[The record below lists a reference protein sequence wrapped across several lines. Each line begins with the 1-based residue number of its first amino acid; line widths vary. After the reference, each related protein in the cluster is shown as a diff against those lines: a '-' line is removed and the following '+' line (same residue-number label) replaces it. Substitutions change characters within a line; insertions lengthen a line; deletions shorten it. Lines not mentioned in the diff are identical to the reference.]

1 VIENFWAWEYY
12 WEYQCPRC
20 ENWHPALDYL
30 EYTSEHP
37 YIQRPEW
44 EKEKMGLSTES
55 FIDRS
60 QTTESLIATI
70 EEDAITDEEIGA
82 SWDTKV
88 EDWDKRYDEY
98 GDRNR
103 KYQSDPVLFKFL
115 PSPTRRGAGGEV
127 EGLTILDAGCG
138 AGYLCRLLAKWGAKM
153 VGVENSRRFYEMAL
167 EYERKE
173 PLGIIYHHGTISS
186 MPYLQDESFDAIVSN
201 YVLMDCR
208 DYKGA
213 VKEFA
218 RALKQGGIAVV
229 VISHPCFNTTPV
241 SGGHKW
247 IKIPLDTQRREER
260 TGWVVDNYFLRCCFE
275 ESWGNFKTPFISFHR
290 PLTDYYQTFRENG
303 FSVTDLEE
311 PSVSEWGMQELPAHL
326 VKYMLRIPWSI
337 AFRLRKEN

>member
-1 VIENFWAWEYY
+1 
-12 WEYQCPRC
+12 
-20 ENWHPALDYL
+20 
-30 EYTSEHP
+30 
-37 YIQRPEW
+37 
-44 EKEKMGLSTES
+44 
-55 FIDRS
+55 
-60 QTTESLIATI
+60 
-70 EEDAITDEEIGA
+70 
-82 SWDTKV
+82 
-88 EDWDKRYDEY
+88 
-98 GDRNR
+98 
-103 KYQSDPVLFKFL
+103 
-115 PSPTRRGAGGEV
+115 
-127 EGLTILDAGCG
+127 
-138 AGYLCRLLAKWGAKM
+138 M